1 MQIKPEQL
9 SAHLAKGMAPLYF
22 VSGDDPLLVQEA
34 SDTIRAAAR
43 QTGCSEREVH
53 HVDTGFDW
61 QGFLQ
66 SGDAMSLFSDRKLIE
81 LRLPSGKPG
90 DKGSK
95 ALQSYA
101 ERPSEDN
108 ILLIISGKLEGSAKN
123 SKWYKTLDKAGA
135 MVTIWPMNL
144 NQLPGWAMRRMK
156 DKGLQPTQDAV
167 ALLVE
172 RVEGNLLACAQEIE
186 KLLLLHGPGKIDI
199 EDIIEGVADSS
210 RFDIYKLVDGA
221 LQGDA
226 VRTSRIINGLKGE
239 GVEPVLV
246 LWALSR
252 EIRTMQSMAFEINQ
266 GANMGQVLA
275 KQRVWDNR
283 KALVQNGL
291 KRYSLPQ
298 WQAMLNRCAEV
309 DAIIKGRRAGTV
321 WDEFLELS
329 LLLGGLRLHP
339 GVRRAV

>member
-9 SAHLAKGMAPLYF
+9 NTHLAKGMASLYF
-22 VSGDDPLLVQEA
+22 VSGDEPLLVQEVC
-34 SDTIRAAAR
+34 DNIRAAAR
-43 QTGCSEREVH
+43 QAGCTEREVH
-53 HVDTGFDW
+53 HVEGGFDW

-81 LRLPSGKPG
+81 LRLPTGKPG

-95 ALQSYA
+95 ALQAYA

-135 MVTIWPMNL
+135 IVTIWPMSL
-144 NQLPGWAMRRMK
+144 QQLPGWVMRRMK
-156 DKGLQPTQDAV
+156 EKGLQPSQDAV
-167 ALLVE
+167 SLLVE

-186 KLLLLHGPGKIDI
+186 KLLLLHGTGVIDL
-199 EDIIEGVADSS
+199 ETVAASVADSS

-221 LQGDA
+221 LQGEVA
-226 VRTSRIINGLKGE
+226 RTSRIIYGLKGE

-252 EIRTMQSMAFEINQ
+252 EVRAMQSMAFDLHLGSNI
-266 GANMGQVLA
+266 GQVLA
-275 KQRVWDNR
+275 KNRVWDNR
-283 KALVQNGL
+283 KALVQTGL
-291 KRYSLPQ
+291 KRHSLPQ
-298 WQAMLNRCAEV
+298 WQAMLRRCAEV
-309 DAIIKGRRAGTV
+309 DATIKGVRVGNV
-321 WDEFLELS
+321 WDELLELC
-329 LLLGGLRLHP
+329 LWLGGLRLHP
-339 GVRRAV
+339 GVKRAT